1 MKVITKVTSVL
12 IFAVFALNLC
22 RSQDGPVNNRIDSE
36 CDIPNQS
43 KTKGSCVKR
52 QNCSDYDQLFDV
64 DELTTERLS
73 FIINLDCGFDYET
86 WKPLV
91 CCPKPGQSYKYVC

>member
-1 MKVITKVTSVL
+1 MEIITKVTSAL

-22 RSQDGPVNNRIDSE
+22 QSEDKLVNNLVEST

-43 KTKGSCVKR
+43 HAKGICVKR
-52 QNCSDYDQLFDV
+52 QNCSEYDQLFNIS
-64 DELTTERLS
+64 ELTTERLS

-86 WKPLV
+86 WKSLI
-91 CCPKPGQSYKYVC
+91 CCPLPGHSYM

>member
-1 MKVITKVTSVL
+1 MKIITKVTSAL

-22 RSQDGPVNNRIDSE
+22 QSEDGPVNNLVDSV

-43 KTKGSCVKR
+43 NTKGICVKR
-52 QNCSDYDQLFDV
+52 QNCSEYEQLFNIS
-64 DELTTERLS
+64 ELTTERLS

-86 WKPLV
+86 WKSLV
-91 CCPKPGQSYKYVC
+91 CCPLPGHSYK